1 MKKDEFFAQLRTA
14 FAGMDEELVKDI
26 LGDYENHFK
35 EGMENGKSEEEICE
49 ELGNVEEIRQAFLEE
64 NPAAVTTN
72 VNSFVANDSG
82 ANKQNDSTIV
92 FPLNCVQDTNNT
104 EAANFDADSDANSDG
119 ADHSDIYN
127 RSYPGIQRVN
137 AQLVNADVEIKK
149 SNTNNVELSVVGGL
163 AEDREALKETLHVS
177 ASAGTLT
184 IQEEKKAGVNTSQVV
199 SWIFGLKAGKMYST
213 GLKIQIA
220 VPEQFEE
227 IRAKSASGDINA
239 SDISC
244 ERFLVE
250 ATSGDI
256 SMNELKAKQCELQA
270 KSGDIK
276 AKDIS
281 AKTLLIH
288 TGSGDVE
295 VEDCQADELQA
306 SSTSGDVNETACK
319 ADKMDVVS
327 VSGDVEAAFNKSVQ
341 CRAKSTSGD
350 CKVTIKNQ
358 VDAVVS
364 STSGDVSVRYIGGVG
379 LEMALSST
387 SGDVSVA
394 CGGINNKGK
403 KKVQESFGAPDSKV
417 KASTISGDIK
427 VCDC

>member
-1 MKKDEFFAQLRTA
+1 MKKNEFFAQLRTA

-64 NPAAVTTN
+64 NPAAVTIN
-72 VNSFVANDSG
+72 VNSFVANDLG
-82 ANKQNDSTIV
+82 
-92 FPLNCVQDTNNT
+92 TNQMT
-104 EAANFDADSDANSDG
+104 NSDTDSNG
-119 ADHSDIYN
+119 VDRPDRPDNSAHSDIYN

-137 AQLVNADVEIKK
+137 AQLVNADIEIKK
-149 SNTNNVELSVVGGL
+149 SSTNDVELSVVGGL
-163 AEDREALKETLHVS
+163 TKDKEALKEMLHVS
-177 ASAGTLT
+177 TSAGTLT
-184 IQEEKKAGVNTSQVV
+184 IQEEKKAGANTSQVV
-199 SWIFGLKAGKMYST
+199 SWIFGLKAGKVYST

-227 IRAKSASGDINA
+227 IRAKSMSGDIETNGV
-239 SDISC
+239 SC
-244 ERFLVE
+244 ERFFVE
-250 ATSGDI
+250 AISGDI
-256 SMNELKAKQCELQA
+256 SVDELNTKQCELQA

-276 AKDIS
+276 AKNSS
-281 AKTLLIH
+281 AKTLLIQ

-295 VEDCQADELQA
+295 VENCQADELLT

-319 ADKMDVVS
+319 ADKMDIVS
-327 VSGDVEAAFNKSVQ
+327 VSGDVEAAFDKSAQ
-341 CRAKSTSGD
+341 CRVKSTSGD

-364 STSGDVSVRYIGGVG
+364 STSGDVSVRYIGGIG
-379 LEMALSST
+379 LEMALSTT
-387 SGDVSVA
+387 SGDVSVV
-394 CGGINNKGK
+394 CGSVNSKGK
-403 KKVQESFGAPDSKV
+403 RKVQESFGAPDSKV

-427 VCDC
+427 VRDC

>member
-64 NPAAVTTN
+64 NPAAVAIN
-72 VNSFVANDSG
+72 VNSFVANDLGTNQMTNS
-82 ANKQNDSTIV
+82 
-92 FPLNCVQDTNNT
+92 DTNSAT
-104 EAANFDADSDANSDG
+104 DSNGVDGSD
-119 ADHSDIYN
+119 HLDIYN

-137 AQLVNADVEIKK
+137 AQLVNADIEIKK
-149 SNTNNVELSVVGGL
+149 SNTNDVELSVVGGI

-213 GLKIQIA
+213 GQKIQIA
-220 VPEQFEE
+220 VPDQFEE
-227 IRAKSASGDINA
+227 IRAKSASGDIEA
-239 SDISC
+239 DGVSC

-250 ATSGDI
+250 AISGDI
-256 SMNELKAKQCELQA
+256 SVEKLNAKQCEIQA

-319 ADKMDVVS
+319 ADRMDVVS
-327 VSGDVEAAFNKSVQ
+327 VSGDIEAAFDKSAQ

-427 VCDC
+427 VRDC